1 MRRWRH
7 RYHGP
12 LYRSRDGVILG
23 VCRGVADYFNL
34 KVLWVRVILLALFLV
49 SGIWPM
55 VFIYLVASL
64 LMKPEPIRPLETE
77 DEREFYDAYTY
88 SRARAVGRLKRRFQN
103 LDRRIRRMED
113 TVTAREFDWERK
125 FNT

>member
-7 RYHGP
+7 RYQGP
-12 LYRSRDGVILG
+12 LYRSRKGVILG

-34 KVLWVRVILLALFLV
+34 RVFWVRVILLTLLLV
-49 SGIWPM
+49 SGIWPV
-55 VFIYLVASL
+55 VFIYFLASL
-64 LMKPEPIRPLETE
+64 LIKPEPIRPLE
-77 DEREFYDAYTY
+77 DEAEKEFYDSYTD
-88 SRARAVGRLKRRFQN
+88 SRARAAGRLKRRFQN

>member
-7 RYHGP
+7 KYHGP
-12 LYRSRDGVILG
+12 LYRSRHGIIFG
-23 VCRGVADYFNL
+23 VCRGVADYFNFR
-34 KVLWVRVILLALFLV
+34 VSWVRIIVLALFLV
-49 SGIWPM
+49 SGIWPV
-55 VFIYLVASL
+55 VFIYLAASL

-77 DEREFYDAYTY
+77 DERDFYDTYTY

-103 LDRRIRRMED
+103 LERRIRRMED

>member
-1 MRRWRH
+1 MRRWRQPH
-7 RYHGP
+7 QGP

-23 VCRGVADYFNL
+23 VCRGVSDYFNL
-34 KVLWVRVILLALFLV
+34 KVFWVRAIMLGLFLV

-64 LMKPEPIRPLETE
+64 LMKPEPIRPFE
-77 DEREFYDAYTY
+77 DEAEKEFYDAYTY

-125 FNT
+125 FQK

>member
-23 VCRGVADYFNL
+23 VCRGVADYFSL
-34 KVLWVRVILLALFLV
+34 KVFWVRVIMLGLFLV

-64 LMKPEPIRPLETE
+64 LIKPEPIRPLETE
-77 DEREFYDAYTY
+77 DEREFYDSYTY
-88 SRARAVGRLKRRFQN
+88 SRARAVGRLKRRYQN
-103 LDRRIRRMED
+103 LERRIRRMED

-125 FNT
+125 FDT